1 MIADGSSLKTE
12 KRNDQSVL
20 FGFVCK
26 FKLWIHHIGLDRLG
40 LVYNRLVNISWTDSG
55 EVEVSSRHF
64 SQISDEL
71 RRPLQDLSSLA
82 HISEQCWQRESTNS
96 EAVLFAN
103 RLAFTSEYVLSSIRD
118 FADCR
123 NIEQSKLVEQFLDPN
138 ELVMGAISTAR
149 PLAVDLNVKLEK
161 SGINKMVLLFGDLKC
176 LRQMLV
182 RGLLAAI
189 ENVGTGG
196 CVCLSTRIEDGRLMF
211 SCDLEY
217 GKDQFSSQEC
227 LKKQDEF
234 RCHWSMSLIAKL
246 VEKHGGIL
254 ALKPNALNGR
264 CGWVAQLP
272 KHRVQRIKHRTI
284 DAEKKV

>member
-12 KRNDQSVL
+12 KRNNQSVL
-20 FGFVCK
+20 FGFAYN
-26 FKLWIHHIGLDRLG
+26 FKLWVHRVGLSWFR
-40 LVYNRLVNISWTDSG
+40 LVYDQLGNISWLPSG
-55 EVEVSSRHF
+55 DAEVSSRHI

-71 RRPLQDLSSLA
+71 RGPLQELSSLA
-82 HISEQCWQRESTNS
+82 HVSEQCWRRQSANL

-118 FADCR
+118 FADCG
-123 NIEQSKLVEQFLDPN
+123 NIEQEQFKLVEQFLDPN
-138 ELVMGAISTAR
+138 ELVMGAINTVN

-161 SGINKMVLLFGDLKC
+161 SGIDKMVLLFGDLKC

-211 SCDLEY
+211 CCDLEY
-217 GKDQFSSQEC
+217 GKNRFSSQKC
-227 LKKQDEF
+227 LKKQDEY
-234 RCHWSMSLIAKL
+234 RNHWSMSLIAKL

-254 ALKPNALNGR
+254 KLKPNTLHGC
-264 CGWVAQLP
+264 CGWTAQLP
-272 KHRVQRIKHRTI
+272 KHRVRRIKHRVV
-284 DAEKKV
+284 DAES